1 MLLRRFWDVS
11 DMLLRSYWYTALL
24 RCLLRGCWV
33 AETLLRL
40 YKRCYWKAFDFLLR
54 HCWDVA
60 LIMLRRCWDDT
71 EMVVLRRYWDTDKI
85 LLRSCWD
92 ASNVSNELLDAEAFQ
107 DTEMQLEN
115 KRCSCRNPL
124 THCWDSSEI
133 WPRFY
138 LDPFEIQQRLNWG
151 SEKFLWL

>member
-1 MLLRRFWDVS
+1 
-11 DMLLRSYWYTALL
+11 MLLRSYWYTALL
-24 RCLLRGCWV
+24 RCLLSCWV
-33 AETLLRL
+33 PKCCLHPKKGPTERLLTSCWDSRHCFFDNAETMLSEMTLKWPFLDRTETLLI
-40 YKRCYWKAFDFLLR
+40 R
-54 HCWDVA
+54 H
-60 LIMLRRCWDDT
+60 
-71 EMVVLRRYWDTDKI
+71 WDTDKI

-115 KRCSCRNPL
+115 KWCSCRNPL